1 MDTLYTRHN
10 NKSLLLIILGNNLK
24 YSIMIGKR
32 GKNWQSQDF
41 GQNLFFSFLMLTM
54 FQLTFLI
61 VN

>member
-1 MDTLYTRHN
+1 MV
-10 NKSLLLIILGNNLK
+10 NNLK